1 MTWRYTLTLMTH
13 RQEPAPTGAPR
24 VPAKDAAAMLGVSV
38 RTLDRYQAA
47 GLITP
52 CPVPRMP
59 RYFRV
64 ADIEKLTEPQ
74 RVSA

>member
-1 MTWRYTLTLMTH
+1 
-13 RQEPAPTGAPR
+13 
-24 VPAKDAAAMLGVSV
+24 MLGVSV

-52 CPVPRMP
+52 CPVPPMP

-64 ADIEKLTEPQ
+64 AELEKLTEPQ